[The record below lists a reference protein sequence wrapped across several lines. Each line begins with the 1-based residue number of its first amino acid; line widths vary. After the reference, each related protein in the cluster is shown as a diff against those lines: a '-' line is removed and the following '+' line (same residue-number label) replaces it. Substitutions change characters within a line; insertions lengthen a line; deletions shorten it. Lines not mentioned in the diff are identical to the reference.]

1 MSSFLT
7 FPSPAMFLK
16 VAENFKTFLLKLFRC
31 VIGTDRVVIF
41 LCHRIHSFEQIKVW
55 ELATSHRFFVT
66 FKGKFY
72 MEGGGFS
79 RWPLLQLQTMNSP
92 QVIIDVQCHVHS
104 KRQRN
109 LPAFAKEKQ
118 QLQLPGAH
126 EYQLCIEDNQRATG
140 FAEVM
145 SAGCF
150 PAFITSEWV
159 CLPIWR
165 WHWFEFNFYFFWAW
179 HGWQDYGEIILIHLR
194 PSSRN
199 AETSDTNLK

>member
-1 MSSFLT
+1 
-7 FPSPAMFLK
+7 
-16 VAENFKTFLLKLFRC
+16 
-31 VIGTDRVVIF
+31 
-41 LCHRIHSFEQIKVW
+41 
-55 ELATSHRFFVT
+55 
-66 FKGKFY
+66 

-126 EYQLCIEDNQRATG
+126 EYHLCTEDNQRATG

-150 PAFITSEWV
+150 PAFITSDGYV
-159 CLPIWR
+159 CP
-165 WHWFEFNFYFFWAW
+165 FEDDIDLNSTSISFEPDTVDKIMVKLYS
-179 HGWQDYGEIILIHLR
+179 Y
-194 PSSRN
+194 
-199 AETSDTNLK
+199 TSDQVLEMQKQVIRT

>member
-1 MSSFLT
+1 MRYWYRQGCDISVPPYPQFRADKSLRVGN
-7 FPSPAMFLK
+7 FPQ
-16 VAENFKTFLLKLFRC
+16 
-31 VIGTDRVVIF
+31 I
-41 LCHRIHSFEQIKVW
+41 LCYIQGEV
-55 ELATSHRFFVT
+55 LY
-66 FKGKFY
+66 G
-72 MEGGGFS
+72 GGGFS

-159 CLPIWR
+159 CLPI
-165 WHWFEFNFYFFWAW
+165 
-179 HGWQDYGEIILIHLR
+179 
-194 PSSRN
+194 
-199 AETSDTNLK
+199 